1 MTTTWD
7 LLNDAADIIERGG
20 HTKGTLRDQ
29 RGHCAIGAL
38 QAAAARRTTLVAW
51 AAARRTT
58 LVAWW
63 PVHWSARQPPPA
75 LERAYQALARSLLGL
90 SDVPSCE
97 YVCVTAI
104 PFWNDQP
111 ERTAAEVVARL
122 RHRGPRLKRLAPAT
136 RSLRRRNRS

>member
-1 MTTTWD
+1 MTTTWE

-38 QAAAARRTTLVAW
+38 QEAAARRRSR
-51 AAARRTT
+51 ARLRRFYISNI
-58 LVAWW
+58 LPWHA
-63 PVHWSARQPPPA
+63 QEPA
-75 LERAYQALARSLLGL
+75 GTELERAYQALARSVL
-90 SDVPSCE
+90 DVPYVPEE

-122 RHRGPRLKRLAPAT
+122 RAVAAIEKARAGHAVVAAEPELMT
-136 RSLRRRNRS
+136 